1 VSSGCAALGLLLL
14 CARSTGDEGTEA
26 ASPRQAALGW
36 LSSRRRWG
44 GRARGCARA
53 APGLPCPRL
62 RPRCGDAPT
71 SSGAAAPAAG
81 GPRPSHLA
89 ATRLLARR
97 RRAWPTAARG
107 RGSARGQGWRGWGL
121 GQRGW
126 GRHDHIGGRVE
137 AGTSALGSMG
147 AEHHGGRRGEGE
159 LHDAG
164 SSTGAAAPGRARAG
178 PRLAGGREP
187 ASGQGASVCELA
199 PWGCCWRRAR
209 LGGRRPPPGG
219 KDEPPGGRR
228 LVLGLAAAVGWVT
241 AVGGEGETLTLT

>member
-1 VSSGCAALGLLLL
+1 V
-14 CARSTGDEGTEA
+14 
-26 ASPRQAALGW
+26 
-36 LSSRRRWG
+36 G
-44 GRARGCARA
+44 GRGA
-53 APGLPCPRL
+53 APGPPCPRL
-62 RPRCGDAPT
+62 RPRRRGPLRPLQGGTPEPPRSHVPARVATT
-71 SSGAAAPAAG
+71 SLVDGGARDRARA
-81 GPRPSHLA
+81 RPG
-89 ATRLLARR
+89 LARL
-97 RRAWPTAARG
+97 
-107 RGSARGQGWRGWGL
+107 GSARVRP

-126 GRHDHIGGRVE
+126 GRHDRIGGRVE